1 MKKGKTSYIGFYIR
15 GPFFGYPLKMIRT
28 CQNVNAWRVVDD
40 NSYVHV
46 LRNSFTNIRLYST
59 KIITYTRQYS
69 KKLILVLVA
78 YSTDNFRL
86 VRSTYENISIFHS
99 PVKDVLAKNLLVK
112 VFKHKV
118 VVYTYFEV
126 NEKPALIRNQFTW
139 TYKTKVNH

>member
-1 MKKGKTSYIGFYIR
+1 MKSVKTSYIAFYIR
-15 GPFFGYPLKMIRT
+15 GPFFVYPLKKIQT
-28 CQNVNAWRVVDD
+28 CQNINTWSVIND
-40 NSYVHV
+40 NSYVRV
-46 LRNSFTNIRLYST
+46 LQKSFTDIRLYST

-78 YSTDNFRL
+78 YSTDNFRI

-139 TYKTKVNH
+139 TYKTKVDH